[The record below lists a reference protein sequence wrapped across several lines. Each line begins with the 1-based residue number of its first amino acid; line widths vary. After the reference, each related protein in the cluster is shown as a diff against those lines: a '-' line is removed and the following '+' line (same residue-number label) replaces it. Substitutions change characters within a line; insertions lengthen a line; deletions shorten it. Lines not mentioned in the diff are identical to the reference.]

1 MMIFSSII
9 FKFILPLDSAGKDT
23 LKIKKYAVA
32 LSIIITILGIT
43 LAPIII
49 PALFPEYI
57 ETVVAVQILSLSVFF
72 GNLVLIFTSKL
83 LSEEKSKSVLIS
95 NIISVGIIIVG
106 FILLGPILG
115 IVGLAIIHVI
125 AIAVESIIL
134 MLSIKK
140 GDYDDR
146 K

>member
-1 MMIFSSII
+1 M
-9 FKFILPLDSAGKDT
+9 
-23 LKIKKYAVA
+23 A

-140 GDYDDR
+140 GDYNDR